1 MKNKNECTLANG
13 FNLWE
18 KIWAQFSFIAM
29 GIIGTVG
36 IALVDWRW
44 ALIYFFIYLYGILGV
59 VMRHLMCPRCPHLH
73 VYNDCLQAPPKL
85 TLLLVKKRKTT
96 PLSAFEKFLFYT
108 YFFLI
113 PTFPIYW
120 LLSNPIVLGTFLI
133 PASMWYLGQ
142 FLYFCRRCRVNECPF
157 NRVISN
163 MPLDKA

>member
-1 MKNKNECTLANG
+1 MKNKNECTLAKG
-13 FNLWE
+13 FNLWQ

-44 ALIYFFIYLYGILGV
+44 ALIYFLIYWYGIMGV
-59 VMRHLMCPRCPHLH
+59 VMRHLICPRCPHLH
-73 VYNDCLQAPPKL
+73 VYNDCLQAPPQL

-96 PLSAFEKFLFYT
+96 PLSAFEKFLFYA

-120 LLSNPIVLGTFLI
+120 LLSKPIVLGTFLI
-133 PASMWYLGQ
+133 PASMWYLSM
-142 FLYFCRRCRVNECPF
+142 FLYFCKRCRVNECPF
-157 NRVISN
+157 NRAASIQ
-163 MPLDKA
+163 